1 MSVHYASVK
10 SVTRE
15 DNTARRSREHVS
27 LPRSSSPAESIADL
41 IAEKGGNILLAQF
54 KAREEE
60 RELAH
65 EKAAERAAKLME
77 IAEHV
82 FSSLLGQSWIY
93 EKALNRSRFSALG
106 WGSDET
112 VNKLA
117 DEIGKA
123 YRSSASYVKAFEVL
137 TEQPCR
143 FVPPA
148 VYRNAKQIA
157 SY

>member
-1 MSVHYASVK
+1 MSVHFK
-10 SVTRE
+10 SLKTVTRE
-15 DNTARRSREHVS
+15 DNTARRSREYVS
-27 LPRSSSPAESIADL
+27 IPRPSSPAASIADL
-41 IAEKGGNILLAQF
+41 IAVKGGSVLLAQF
-54 KAREEE
+54 KEREEAKE
-60 RELAH
+60 QAH

-82 FSSLLGQSWIY
+82 FSGLLGQAWIY
-93 EKALNRSRFSALG
+93 EKALNRSRFTALG

-112 VNKLA
+112 VSKLA

-143 FVPPA
+143 FVPPV